1 MIRGLYTSGW
11 SMLAN
16 TRKMDVI
23 TNNLANVNTTAFKK
37 DGVVFESFP
46 ELLTQRIK
54 DTNGNATIGNM
65 SLGSDVGEIHTYNTP
80 GQMLKTDS
88 KLDLALS
95 DTNTGV
101 SYFAVG
107 VTQPNGSTQEYYT
120 RDGSFA
126 LDSTGR
132 LVDKQGNLVLGQ
144 NGAITLTSEDF
155 NVTQD
160 GKVFQNGTQIDTL
173 KIVTFANP
181 DTLRKVGNN
190 LVSTTAEST
199 QTDFTGNVSQG
210 YLEQSNVNVVREMV
224 DMISVSRAYEA
235 SQKALQAQD
244 GTLDKAVNQ
253 IGSIR

>member
-23 TNNLANVNTTAFKK
+23 TNNLANVNTTAYKK

-54 DTNGNATIGNM
+54 DTNGNAAIGNM

-80 GQMLKTDS
+80 GQMLKTGS
-88 KLDLALS
+88 NLDMALS
-95 DTNTGV
+95 DTDTGT

-107 VTQPNGSTQEYYT
+107 VTQANGNIQEYYT
-120 RDGSFA
+120 RDGAFA

-132 LVDKQGNLVLGQ
+132 LVNKDGNLVLGQ
-144 NGAITLTSEDF
+144 NGAITLTGEDF
-155 NVTQD
+155 NITRD

-173 KIVTFANP
+173 KLVTFTNP

-190 LVSTTAEST
+190 LVNTTAQSV
-199 QTDFTGNVSQG
+199 QAGFTGEVKQG
-210 YLEQSNVNVVREMV
+210 YLEQSNVNVVKEMV

-244 GTLDKAVNQ
+244 GTLEKAVNEVGK
-253 IGSIR
+253 IG